1 MNNIELITNGSIKE
15 IREAVINRKLYTTEL
30 VNFFI
35 QRIKN
40 NKINSFISLYED
52 DALKRAEELDKK
64 LKNCEKP
71 GKLFGIPYAV
81 KDNIAVK
88 GYEVTCAS
96 KMLKNYKATYNA
108 TVINKL
114 NDEDAIFL
122 GKTNLDEFAMGSST
136 ETSYFGTTLNPWDN
150 NRVPGGSSGGSAA
163 AIASRESVFALGSD
177 TGGSIRQP
185 AAFCGVTGLKATY
198 GFVSR
203 FGLVAFASSLDQVGP
218 IGRSA
223 EDLELIFSI
232 ISGFDEKDTT
242 TKKIENY
249 KVSEPTKRKFNIAYT
264 NDIFGEEISPDI
276 KNNILSILN
285 LLKEEGHSI
294 SEVTFN
300 FSKHSVPVY
309 QILSCSEA
317 SSNLARYDGIRYGYQ
332 TKSYKSLL
340 DLYNRSRGE
349 GFGEEVKRRI
359 LFGTYILMAK
369 NNALYTSSFKVS
381 RLIRKNLENIFTEY
395 DVFITPTTFS
405 PPFKI
410 GEIID
415 DPIKMHHSDAFTSIC
430 NLSGNPGIS
439 IPLGLTGNNLPIGM
453 QIIAKRFDEN
463 NLFQFAKYIQSIT
476 DYHKCL
482 PEGVK

>member
-1 MNNIELITNGSIKE
+1 MNNSELLIKGSIKE
-15 IREAVINRKLYTTEL
+15 IREAVINRELHINEL

-35 QRIKN
+35 RRIKN
-40 NKINSFISLYED
+40 NRINSFISLNESD
-52 DALKRAEELDKK
+52 VLKRAEELDKK
-64 LKNCEKP
+64 LKNSGKP

-88 GYEVTCAS
+88 GYEMTCAS
-96 KMLKNYKATYNA
+96 KMLQNYKATYNA
-108 TVINKL
+108 TVINRL
-114 NDEDAIFL
+114 NNEDAIFL

-136 ETSYFGTTLNPWDN
+136 ETSYFGTTLNPWDKS
-150 NRVPGGSSGGSAA
+150 RVPGGSSGGSAA

-198 GFVSR
+198 GCVSR
-203 FGLVAFASSLDQVGP
+203 FGLVAFASSLDQIGP

-223 EDLELIFSI
+223 EDLELVFSVI
-232 ISGFDEKDTT
+232 NGFDEKDTT
-242 TKKIENY
+242 TKRVENY
-249 KVSEPTKRKFNIAYT
+249 NITELTKKKFNIAYT
-264 NDIFGEEISPDI
+264 NDIFNKGISPDI
-276 KNNILSILN
+276 KNSILSILN
-285 LLKEEGHSI
+285 LLKEEGHNI
-294 SEVTFN
+294 SEVAFN

-317 SSNLARYDGIRYGYQ
+317 SSNLARYDGIKYGYQ
-332 TKSYKSLL
+332 TKSYKSLF

-381 RLIRKNLENIFTEY
+381 RLIRENLENIFTKY
-395 DVFITPTTFS
+395 DVFITPTTFN

-410 GEIID
+410 GERID

-439 IPLGLTGNNLPIGM
+439 VPIGLTGNNLPIGM
-453 QIIAKRFDEN
+453 QIITKRFDEN
-463 NLFQFAKYIQSIT
+463 NLFQFARYIQSIT